1 MIDGLGVLGVIA
13 ARGGS
18 KGLPRKNI
26 LPVAGRP
33 LIAWSIAAA
42 GESRW
47 LDRAIVS
54 TDDAEIAEVARSW
67 GGDVPFL
74 RPGELAT
81 DEASVVDAVLQVADS
96 IAGNHTYVVLLQ
108 ATSPLRTGADIDAA
122 IEICRGLRAPAC
134 VSVAPVSKGPWWMYT
149 IDKYRRLRAL
159 PGFATQSQRRQE
171 LPAVFMP
178 NGAVYVGELA
188 WLRRSRSFY
197 GERTVASEM
206 PPERS
211 VDIDSVVD
219 LKLAEALISL
229 RMQSDEVGG

>member
-81 DEASVVDAVLQVADS
+81 DEASFVDAVLQVADS

-149 IDKYRRLRAL
+149 IDK
-159 PGFATQSQRRQE
+159 